1 MEEGYSW
8 EQETEESLEE
18 TVLKKCSDQ
27 KCSYHNSTIEMSI
40 PPVMTMNVLKKIGMN
55 FSVSL
60 KRNNFKSWK
69 KKGVGWKEI

>member
-8 EQETEESLEE
+8 KQETEESSEE

-27 KCSYHNSTIEMSI
+27 KCSDHNSTTELSI
-40 PPVMTMNVLKKIGMN
+40 PPVMNMSVLKKIGMN

-69 KKGVGWKEI
+69 KKG